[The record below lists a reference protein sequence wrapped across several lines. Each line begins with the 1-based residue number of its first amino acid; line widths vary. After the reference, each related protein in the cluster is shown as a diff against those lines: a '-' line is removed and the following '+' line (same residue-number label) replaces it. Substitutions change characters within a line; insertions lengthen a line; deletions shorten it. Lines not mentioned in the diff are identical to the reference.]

1 MLHHWWLI
9 VAVALLGWTGSLAA
23 EKMTPPSESLSGLRP
38 GTLTVDSLVRRYG
51 KPKLVERN
59 GLLGLYGG
67 DDESEVY
74 GWFLI
79 ENPGYSV
86 PDLVVETAPGSERVE
101 LVMAIGYDGIKTEKG
116 LTCFASEEEV
126 VKAYG
131 TPDFA
136 FAAPMNGVVL
146 RELYYTRLGLSIDL
160 APTGPTP
167 DRQVIA
173 MYVTYPEYLARAIA
187 LRKELIEDGVGRD
200 VTFSYRGGQES

>member
-1 MLHHWWLI
+1 
-9 VAVALLGWTGSLAA
+9 
-23 EKMTPPSESLSGLRP
+23 
-38 GTLTVDSLVRRYG
+38 VDSLVRRYG